1 MQQSDSTHQ
10 LSLHC
15 NLVMSPQ
22 QRQPW
27 LKALCFQ
34 VVYMS
39 YFSERDI
46 SRTPLGIIIIYLF
59 FCNFGKNVHLDLMN

>member
-1 MQQSDSTHQ
+1 MQQSDSAHQ

-15 NLVMSPQ
+15 NLVMPPQ

-46 SRTPLGIIIIYLF
+46 SRIPLGIIIIYLF
-59 FCNFGKNVHLDLMN
+59 FVILAKMSTWT